1 MTHMLES
8 DFTALWLTIKLAGMT
23 AVILLIVCFPFAWWL
38 SRYKGRFK
46 AMLEALVA
54 LPLVLPPTLLGFYLL
69 VAFSPNSNLGQLWQW
84 LTGTQLAFS
93 FSGVVF
99 GSLIYSLPFVMQPL
113 LAGISQVNSHY
124 NEAAQALGFSAV
136 KRFFYLVI
144 PLLKKNMLS
153 AFALG
158 FAHTL
163 GEFGLV
169 LMIGGNLPGETQVV
183 SIALYDHVESLNYAA
198 AHQLSLILLGISFFC
213 LVLLFKFNRPS
224 LIVRGSHA

>member
-1 MTHMLES
+1 MIAM
-8 DFTALWLTIKLAGMT
+8 DFTALWLTIKLACIT
-23 AVILLIVCFPFAWWL
+23 SISLLIICFPLAWWL
-38 SRYKGRFK
+38 SHYQGRFK
-46 AMLEALVA
+46 AFFEALIA

-69 VAFSPNSNLGQLWQW
+69 VFFAPNTSLGQFWYW

-93 FSGVVF
+93 FTGIVL

-113 LAGISQVNSHY
+113 LAGLTQVNKHY
-124 NEAAQALGFSAV
+124 NETAVALGFSS
-136 KRFFYLVI
+136 KTRFFYLLL
-144 PLLKKNMLS
+144 PLLKPNILS

-183 SIALYDHVESLNYAA
+183 SIALYDHVESLNYQA
-198 AHQLSLILLGISFFC
+198 AHQLSLILLVMSFAC
-213 LVLLFKFNRPS
+213 LVLLFKFNRAS
-224 LIVRGSHA
+224 LGMRN